1 MPSDPEMF
9 GLQSFGDMDQ
19 VKGNIHKP
27 YPWNEMPSAAP
38 VLLTF
43 GSLNIVYP
51 RCIMF
56 TQPFWKTIFR
66 LPKPPSHQIRPA
78 SRQIIPIPLHQNA
91 LKETYS
97 LLWNVSL
104 FFLIVCGFPIQTW
117 QKLLEYGNQP
127 ASCLFARYPIQPKFC
142 LRLKF

>member
-1 MPSDPEMF
+1 MKQRMRQPIPASSRRTFFKPEAAAVQPKISGVF
-9 GLQSFGDMDQ
+9 
-19 VKGNIHKP
+19 
-27 YPWNEMPSAAP
+27 SARS

-51 RCIMF
+51 RGIMF

-91 LKETYS
+91 LKETYF
-97 LLWNVSL
+97 LLGNVSL
-104 FFLIVCGFPIQTW
+104 IFLIVCGFPIQTW

-127 ASCLFARYPIQPKFC
+127 AGCLFARYPIQPKFC